1 MEMKPY
7 IVYVNLNEDGEI
19 IAVNS
24 SAFLKDAK
32 GWYKIDSGY
41 GDKYHHAQGNYFPKP
56 IMDMRG
62 ICRYVMEFDEY
73 DEGDGEYAEGF
84 EITERTDEEM
94 AELYEPPVHQP
105 SDKERITA
113 LEEALNAIEEG
124 IASV

>member
-7 IVYVNLNEDGEI
+7 IVYVKLNEDGEI

-24 SAFLKDAK
+24 SAFLKDIK
-32 GWYKIDSGY
+32 GWHKIDSGY
-41 GDKYHHAQGNYFPKP
+41 GDRFHHAQGNYFNKP
-56 IMDMRG
+56 IMDKNG
-62 ICRYVMEFDEY
+62 VYRYCMSFDEF
-73 DEGDGEYAEGF
+73 ELEDGEYAEGF

-94 AELYEPPVHQP
+94 AELYEPPVHQL

-113 LEEALNAIEEG
+113 LEEALTAIEEG